1 MKVRV
6 LIADDHQIVCEG
18 LVSLLYKEPDIEVIG
33 KAENGRKAMEMAQ
46 SLDPDVVVMDVSM
59 PELNGIEST
68 THILEKNP
76 RIKIIALSMHS
87 DRQFI
92 FRMFKAGASGYLLKD
107 CAFEELAQAIRLVM
121 KNQTYLSPK
130 IAGLIVENYIASS
143 HEEITDFS
151 SLTSREK
158 EILQLLAEGKSTKQI
173 SLSLHISTKTV
184 ETHRQH
190 IMDKLQIYSI
200 AELTKYAI
208 REKISPL

>member
-1 MKVRV
+1 
-6 LIADDHQIVCEG
+6 
-18 LVSLLYKEPDIEVIG
+18 
-33 KAENGRKAMEMAQ
+33 MEMAQ